1 VVIGAT
7 NRPGLIDP
15 ALLRPGRFDEIVY
28 VPPPD
33 EQARLEILRLQLAT
47 VPLDDDVD
55 LPWLAAQTPGL
66 TGADLEGLIR
76 RAALAAYG
84 RQADAPRVAAG
95 DFTEAL
101 ADTFASVT
109 AEMERE
115 YELMLRELRRESPRG
130 ARAIGF
136 RETTA

>member
-1 VVIGAT
+1 MGV
-7 NRPGLIDP
+7 
-15 ALLRPGRFDEIVY
+15 ALPSGRC
-28 VPPPD
+28 
-33 EQARLEILRLQLAT
+33 
-47 VPLDDDVD
+47 
-55 LPWLAAQTPGL
+55 AAGRCRGL
-66 TGADLEGLIR
+66 TG
-76 RAALAAYG
+76 
-84 RQADAPRVAAG
+84 
-95 DFTEAL
+95 AL